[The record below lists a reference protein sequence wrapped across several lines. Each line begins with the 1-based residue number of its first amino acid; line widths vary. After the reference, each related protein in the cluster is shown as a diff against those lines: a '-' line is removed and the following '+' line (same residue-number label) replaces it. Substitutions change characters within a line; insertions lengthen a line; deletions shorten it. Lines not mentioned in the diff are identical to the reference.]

1 MAEANTPSIL
11 DLQHDDLTPGMK
23 QYQTVKK
30 VHPDCLVML
39 RMGDFYEMFY
49 EDAVT
54 ASRELEITLTS
65 RGKGNK
71 RAPLAGIPFH
81 ALEPYLGRIVKK
93 GYKVA
98 IVEQLEDPKKAK
110 GLVKRG
116 LVRIITPG
124 TVIEPSIL
132 SETENNYIACITSVE
147 NQFPAAFCDLST
159 GEFFT
164 MTIESLPALLSEL
177 IRLNPS
183 ECLIPESLKVNNTLI
198 ERVKSTGTFLTSLED
213 YFFRSEKA
221 KEILTQHFNV
231 NSLHS
236 FGIEEKK
243 SNIAVCGALL
253 QYLLNTQKN
262 NLAHLQKVSVR
273 SSTHTML
280 LDSSTFRNLE
290 LTKNLNDGTSRGTLL
305 AVIDK
310 TITSLGS
317 RLLKKWIKT
326 PLLHVNLIQK
336 RLDCV
341 EELKKKI
348 ILQQELGELLKRV
361 YDLERLIGRV
371 NYGNASPRDLLSLK
385 NSLEQL
391 PLLKEKL
398 QQCTSELIR
407 EIATLDCIENV
418 TALLQSAVREDAP
431 VTIREGN
438 IIKPT
443 FHEELALLQSIKH
456 NSKKYLQD
464 LEEKERQKTG
474 IQNLKI
480 GYTKVFGYYIEIT
493 RRNIDRVPDYY
504 IRKQT
509 TVNSERYITDEL
521 KKEEEKILGAE
532 EKIVELEYALFQ
544 DILKKVA
551 SKTIDIQNT
560 SSKIAQLD
568 VLCSLAKVALEQNY
582 CKPIFVN
589 EKVLQIK
596 NGRHPVVELSTS
608 RFITNDLFLQEGE
621 MMIITGPNMAGK
633 STIMRQTALIV
644 LMAQIGSFVPAQEAV
659 LGIVDRI
666 FTRVGAADDLSS
678 GLSTFMVEMNETAAI
693 LNNATEHSLIIL
705 DEIGRGTSTFDGV
718 SIAWSVAEHIYHQ
731 IKAKT
736 LFATHYHILNKL
748 AEKCSR
754 VKNYNVAVKETREEV
769 IFLHKLVEGGTDES
783 YGIYVGQLAGLPKT
797 VIERAR
803 EIQSV
808 LEKDDDMMRKIK
820 VKKIEDQK
828 SLDHFG
834 SY

>member
-1 MAEANTPSIL
+1 VAETTPSIL
-11 DLQHDDLTPGMK
+11 DLNHEDLTPGMK
-23 QYQTVKK
+23 QYQEVKK

-65 RGKGNK
+65 RGKGDK

-81 ALEPYLGRIVKK
+81 ALDPYLGRLVKK

-116 LVRIITPG
+116 LVRIVTPG

-132 SETENNYIACITSVE
+132 NETENNYIACISAID
-147 NQFPAAFCDLST
+147 NRFPAAFCDLST

-164 MTIESLPALLSEL
+164 TTIESVSALLSEL

-183 ECLIPESLKVNNTLI
+183 ECLIPESLKVNDELI
-198 ERVKSTGTFLTSLED
+198 LKVKSTGTFLTSLED
-213 YFFRSEKA
+213 YFFRTEKA
-221 KEILTQHFNV
+221 REILLRHFNLT
-231 NSLHS
+231 SLHS
-236 FGIEEKK
+236 LGFEDQKG
-243 SNIAVCGALL
+243 NIGVSGALL

-262 NLAHLQKVSVR
+262 SLAHLQKISFR
-273 SSTHTML
+273 SSSHTML

-290 LTKNLNDGTSRGTLL
+290 LIRNLNDGSARGTLL

-326 PLLHVNLIQK
+326 PLLDHRLIQK
-336 RLDCV
+336 RLDSV
-341 EELKKKI
+341 EELKKNV
-348 ILQQELGELLKRV
+348 ILRGELAELLQRV

-371 NYGNASPRDLLSLK
+371 NYGNATPRDLLSLK
-385 NSLEQL
+385 TSLEQL
-391 PLLKEKL
+391 PSLKEKL
-398 QQCTSELIR
+398 LLCSSELIR
-407 EIATLDCIENV
+407 EISTLDCIEDV
-418 TALLQSAVREDAP
+418 TELLGRAIREDTS
-431 VTIREGN
+431 VSVREGN

-443 FHEELALLQSIKH
+443 YNSELNELQSIKL
-456 NSKKYLQD
+456 NSKQYLQD

-474 IQNLKI
+474 IVNLKI

-493 RRNIDRVPDYY
+493 RRNVDRVPEHY

-509 TVNSERYITDEL
+509 TVNSERYITEEL
-521 KKEEEKILGAE
+521 KKEEERILGAE
-532 EKIVELEYALFQ
+532 EKIVELEYNLFQ
-544 DILKKVA
+544 DILRTIA
-551 SKTIDIQNT
+551 GRTIDIQNT
-560 SSKIAQLD
+560 SSKIAVLD
-568 VLCSLAKVALEQNY
+568 VLCSFATVALEHNY
-582 CKPIFVN
+582 CKPVFVSEN
-589 EKVLQIK
+589 VLQIK
-596 NGRHPVVELSTS
+596 NARHPVVELSAS
-608 RFITNDLFLQEGE
+608 RFIANDLFFQPGE

-633 STIMRQTALIV
+633 STIMRQAALIV
-644 LMAQIGSFVPAQEAV
+644 LMAQIGSFVPAEEAV

-666 FTRVGAADDLSS
+666 FTRVGASDDLSS

-693 LNNATEHSLIIL
+693 LNNATENSLIIL

-718 SIAWSVAEHIYHQ
+718 SIAWSVAEHIHNT

-736 LFATHYHILNKL
+736 LFATHYHVLNKL
-748 AEKCSR
+748 AQKFPR
-754 VKNYNVAVKETREEV
+754 VKNYNVAVKEVRGEV

-783 YGIYVGQLAGLPKT
+783 YGVYVAQLAGLPSL

-803 EIQSV
+803 EIQSI
-808 LEKDDDMMRKIK
+808 LEKDDEMMRKIK
-820 VKKIEDQK
+820 VKKVEDQK
-828 SLDHFG
+828 SLGEF
-834 SY
+834 